1 LTNIEILDRMRYP
14 PYICV
19 MSKIIAIDFGLKRT
33 GLAITDELRIIAS
46 PLTALDSANLMDYLT
61 KLFTKESVETI
72 VLGEPKRLDN
82 SDTHI
87 SENVRLLKVALENQ
101 FPEKKIVLHDER
113 FTSMIAARSMLDAGM
128 NKKKRQEK
136 GNLDMISA
144 TVILQSYMDSIT

>member
-1 LTNIEILDRMRYP
+1 MGYP

-33 GLAITDELRIIAS
+33 GLAITDELRIIAA
-46 PLTALDSANLMDYLT
+46 PLITVDSHNLMDFLYT
-61 KLFTKESVETI
+61 LFLKESVEVI

-101 FPEKKIVLHDER
+101 FPEKKVVLHDER
-113 FTSMIAARSMLDAGM
+113 FTSIIAARSMADAGM
-128 NKKKRQEK
+128 NKQKRKEK

-144 TVILQSYMDSIT
+144 TVILQSYMDSIS

>member
-1 LTNIEILDRMRYP
+1 MGYP

-33 GLAITDELRIIAS
+33 GLAITDELRIIAA
-46 PLTALDSANLMDYLT
+46 PLITVDSHNLMDFLYT
-61 KLFTKESVETI
+61 LFLKESVEII

-101 FPEKKIVLHDER
+101 FPEKKVVLHDER
-113 FTSMIAARSMLDAGM
+113 FTSIIAARSMVDAGM
-128 NKKKRQEK
+128 NKQKRKEK

-144 TVILQSYMDSIT
+144 TVILQSYMDSIS

>member
-1 LTNIEILDRMRYP
+1 MGYP

-33 GLAITDELRIIAS
+33 GLAITDELRIIAA
-46 PLTALDSANLMDYLT
+46 PLITVDSHNLMEFLST
-61 KLFTKESVETI
+61 LFLKESVEII

-101 FPEKKIVLHDER
+101 FPEKKVVLHDER
-113 FTSMIAARSMLDAGM
+113 FTSIMAARSMVDAGM
-128 NKKKRQEK
+128 NKQKRKEK

-144 TVILQSYMDSIT
+144 TVILQSYMDSIS

>member
-1 LTNIEILDRMRYP
+1 MGYP

-33 GLAITDELRIIAS
+33 GLAITDELRIIAA
-46 PLTALDSANLMDYLT
+46 PLTAIDSTNLMDYLT
-61 KLFTKESVETI
+61 LFFQKESVETI

-101 FPEKKIVLHDER
+101 FPDKKVVLHDER
-113 FTSMIAARSMLDAGM
+113 FTSMIAARSMVDAGM
-128 NKKKRQEK
+128 NKKKRQDK
-136 GNLDMISA
+136 GNIDMVSA
-144 TVILQSYMDSIT
+144 TVILQSYMDFIS

>member
-1 LTNIEILDRMRYP
+1 
-14 PYICV
+14 

-33 GLAITDELRIIAS
+33 GLAITDELRIIAA
-46 PLTALDSANLMDYLT
+46 PLITVDSHNLMDFLYT
-61 KLFTKESVETI
+61 LFLKESVEVI

-101 FPEKKIVLHDER
+101 FPEKKVVLHDER
-113 FTSMIAARSMLDAGM
+113 FTSIIAARSMADAGM
-128 NKKKRQEK
+128 NKQKRKEK

-144 TVILQSYMDSIT
+144 TVILQSYMDSIS

>member
-1 LTNIEILDRMRYP
+1 MGYP

-33 GLAITDELRIIAS
+33 GLAITDELRIIAA
-46 PLTALDSANLMDYLT
+46 PLITVDSHNLMDFLST
-61 KLFTKESVETI
+61 LFLKESVEII

-101 FPEKKIVLHDER
+101 FPEKKVVLHDER
-113 FTSMIAARSMLDAGM
+113 FTSIIAARSMVDAGM
-128 NKKKRQEK
+128 NKQKRKEK

-144 TVILQSYMDSIT
+144 TVILQSYMDSIS